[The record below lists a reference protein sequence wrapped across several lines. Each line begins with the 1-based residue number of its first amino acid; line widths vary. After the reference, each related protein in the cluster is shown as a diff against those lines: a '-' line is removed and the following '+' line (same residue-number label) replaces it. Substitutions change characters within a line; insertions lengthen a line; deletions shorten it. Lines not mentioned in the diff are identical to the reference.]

1 MFVNLG
7 FVKTCNGMPMHGAIG
22 NYVLDKVDKDGDK
35 FEKREK
41 INLSNC
47 EDKTD
52 FFESC
57 L

>member
-1 MFVNLG
+1 
-7 FVKTCNGMPMHGAIG
+7 MHGAVG
-22 NYVLDKVDKDGDK
+22 NYGLDNDDEDNDK

>member
-1 MFVNLG
+1 
-7 FVKTCNGMPMHGAIG
+7 MHGAVG
-22 NYVLDKVDKDGDK
+22 NYGLVDVDEDGDK